1 MKIGIFGGSFNP
13 AHMGHFKI
21 AKSILSS
28 NKVDKLIIVP
38 NYTNP
43 LKSNLPLLPDDLKW
57 NILKATFAELKNSTI
72 CDYERL
78 KSAPSYTVHT
88 LQHLKSQYPLDQF
101 FLILGEDTLQLFP
114 KWHKPN
120 EILKLVKLL
129 IIPRPGQR
137 FIHSKIEIDDNCIE
151 WLHFKIP
158 DISASLIRK
167 SSIETIQINKLM
179 HPSTYSDWENY
190 ILEKP

>member
-28 NKVDKLIIVP
+28 NKVEKLIIVP

-43 LKSNLPLLPDDLKW
+43 LKSDLPLLPSDLRW
-57 NILKATFAELKNSTI
+57 NILQATFAELKDSTI
-72 CDYERL
+72 CDFELL
-78 KSAPSYTVHT
+78 KSAPSYTIHT
-88 LQHLKSQYPLDQF
+88 LQHLKSQYPQDQL
-101 FLILGEDTLQLFP
+101 FLIMGEDTLQLFP

-129 IIPRPGQR
+129 IIPRPDQR
-137 FIHSKIEIDDNCIE
+137 FVQSKIEIDSNRIE
-151 WLHFKIP
+151 WLSFKIP
-158 DISASLIRK
+158 DISASMIRK
-167 SSIETIQINKLM
+167 SSIETIQENKLM
-179 HPSTYSDWENY
+179 HPAIYSDWAKY
-190 ILEKP
+190 ILEKR